1 MCCLREG
8 KQTDEYICEVNRLWC
23 YDFMEEACEL
33 ILKKLPAMQKRS
45 ECPEECIEAVGSL
58 VFASAKF
65 SDFPELR
72 ELTNVF
78 TEKYGSSLQRFVNQ
92 EFVEKLVP
100 KPPTIERKIKAL
112 EDIASEF
119 SIKWDSKDVSQKIFN
134 PSASLDSGGFEQKIS
149 NPSASLNSRG
159 SSAKNPNPSA
169 SSDSEGF
176 EQKISTPSASLNSRD
191 SSQKIPNSSASLDS
205 CGFEQRIANPA
216 ASALGQTKR
225 FALIHDNDLKEK
237 SPEEETVTIVYKRS
251 YSVKER
257 NENGSENYKPN
268 KGREVNKL
276 IEDLGRRNF
285 RGEELNGNE
294 QSSPERDNYAITA
307 RQSIP
312 DRVNYGGTTR
322 LGRKFTLHNCEL
334 WSSTVKEESGAKSVG
349 KRTEFGNGTYMRSTT
364 IT

>member
-1 MCCLREG
+1 LG
-8 KQTDEYICEVNRLWC
+8 
-23 YDFMEEACEL
+23 
-33 ILKKLPAMQKRS
+33 
-45 ECPEECIEAVGSL
+45 
-58 VFASAKF
+58 
-65 SDFPELR
+65 
-72 ELTNVF
+72 
-78 TEKYGSSLQRFVNQ
+78 RFVNQ

-159 SSAKNPNPSA
+159 SSQKIPNPSA
-169 SSDSEGF
+169 SLDSGGF
-176 EQKISTPSASLNSRD
+176 EQKISTPSASLNSRG
-191 SSQKIPNSSASLDS
+191 SSQKISNPSASLDS
-205 CGFEQRIANPA
+205 GGSEQKMANPS
-216 ASALGQTKR
+216 ASALGQPER
-225 FALIHDNDLKEK
+225 FGLIPNHELKEK
-237 SPEEETVTIVYKRS
+237 SPEEETVYKRS

-257 NENGSENYKPN
+257 NENRSENYKPN

-285 RGEELNGNE
+285 RGEELNGNGL
-294 QSSPERDNYAITA
+294 SSPERDNYAITA

-312 DRVNYGGTTR
+312 DRINYGGTTR
-322 LGRKFTLHNCEL
+322 PGRKFTQHNCEL

-349 KRTEFGNGTYMRSTT
+349 KRTEFAKGTYMRSTT